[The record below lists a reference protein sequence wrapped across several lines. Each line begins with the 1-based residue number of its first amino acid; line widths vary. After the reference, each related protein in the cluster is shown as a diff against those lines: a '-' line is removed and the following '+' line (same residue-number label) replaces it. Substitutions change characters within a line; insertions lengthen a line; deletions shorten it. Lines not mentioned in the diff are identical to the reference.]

1 MGKRVQVIQDE
12 KGKFEKRIC
21 EACHMK
27 MDEEEAKNL
36 QKVNDNNNVQQQ
48 GPPPLVIANPNMKCS
63 ECNKIIIGNAVKAND
78 NKYYHEQCLKCDKC
92 QAKLANNKYGYI
104 NNQKWCSNCIQKRS
118 KDFGDI
124 KIDDNGQAEK
134 KEQLQKGK
142 IYMSELHKLNSSEN
156 GPQSLLQSNKNHASH
171 FIQGGQERVC
181 QGCKK
186 VIKGP
191 SIKVPINREYHRDCL
206 DCDECHAKIDP
217 KSTKILQDKKLC
229 IKCSSKWTL
238 NN

>member
-104 NNQKWCSNCIQKRS
+104 NNQKWCSNCIQK
-118 KDFGDI
+118 KD
-124 KIDDNGQAEK
+124 Q
-134 KEQLQKGK
+134 
-142 IYMSELHKLNSSEN
+142 
-156 GPQSLLQSNKNHASH
+156 
-171 FIQGGQERVC
+171 
-181 QGCKK
+181 
-186 VIKGP
+186 
-191 SIKVPINREYHRDCL
+191 
-206 DCDECHAKIDP
+206 
-217 KSTKILQDKKLC
+217 KILVILKLMIMVKQKKKNNYKREKYIC
-229 IKCSSKWTL
+229 L
-238 NN
+238 NYIN